1 MNTVIAAIII
11 LLASFL
17 FAMLGLGGGMVY
29 IPALHWLGFDLKTV
43 AIPLGLLL
51 NGLNTLLALI
61 PYSRAGLVDYRGM
74 WPMGVAAVLAAP
86 VGALVEPYVP
96 HNTLLAAFAVAVI
109 VAAVRMTLNARKAE
123 PAAGEQMALRR
134 RMALGAASGVGI
146 GFLGGLLGIGGGFI
160 VAPLLMWMGY
170 PTKQAAATT
179 AMVVTFSSFSG
190 FLGHVAHGSFPL
202 NITLLTALAVIIG
215 SQAGARFMMQK
226 AKTPVI
232 KQIYAIV
239 LFVIAIKLMWEAIG
253 SFI

>member
-1 MNTVIAAIII
+1 MNSIIAAIII
-11 LLASFL
+11 LFASFL

-43 AIPLGLLL
+43 VIPLGLLL

-86 VGALVEPYVP
+86 VGALVEPYVS
-96 HNTLLAAFAVAVI
+96 HNTLLIAFALTVM
-109 VAAVRMTLNARKAE
+109 VAAVRMTFNARQVE
-123 PAAGEQMALRR
+123 PTIGEQMTLRR
-134 RMALGAASGVGI
+134 RMTLGAVSGVGI

-190 FLGHVAHGSFPL
+190 FLGHMTHSSFPL
-202 NITLLTALAVIIG
+202 GITIFTAATVVIG
-215 SQAGARFMMQK
+215 SQAGARFMMKK
-226 AKTPVI
+226 AKTPAI
-232 KQIYAIV
+232 KQVYAIV
-239 LFVIAIKLMWEAIG
+239 LFLIALKLMWEAIG
-253 SFI
+253 NFM

>member
-1 MNTVIAAIII
+1 MNTIVATIII
-11 LLASFL
+11 LFTSFL

-74 WPMGVAAVLAAP
+74 WPMGVAAVLTAP
-86 VGALVEPYVP
+86 LGALVEPYVP
-96 HNTLLAAFAVAVI
+96 HDALLIAFALAVI

-123 PAAGEQMALRR
+123 PAVGEQMALRR
-134 RMALGAASGVGI
+134 RMTLGAVSGVGI

-190 FLGHVAHGSFPL
+190 FLGHVAHSSFPL
-202 NITLLTALAVIIG
+202 GITLFTALAVVIG
-215 SQAGARFMMQK
+215 SQGGARFMMQK

-232 KQIYAIV
+232 KQVYAIV
-239 LFVIAIKLMWEAIG
+239 LFAIALKLMWEA
-253 SFI
+253 FL